1 MFFLKSS
8 GIGMFKPDSQDPTGN
23 HGSAPQL
30 AVRSTDP
37 CQAGSMCFQQQG
49 GDEEYVRKCTILIL

>member
-1 MFFLKSS
+1 MFFIKSS
-8 GIGMFKPDSQDPTGN
+8 GMGMLKPDSQDPTDN

-37 CQAGSMCFQQQG
+37 CQAGMCFQQQG
-49 GDEEYVRKCTILIL
+49 GGGEYARKCTILML